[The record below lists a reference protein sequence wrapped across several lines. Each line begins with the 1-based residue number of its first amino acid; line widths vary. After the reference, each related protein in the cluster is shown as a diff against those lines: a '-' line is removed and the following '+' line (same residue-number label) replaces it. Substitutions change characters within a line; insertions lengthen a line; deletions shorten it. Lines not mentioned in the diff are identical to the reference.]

1 MKGTLESEEVD
12 VDLGCTEGNVS
23 EKDSPL
29 FENDLTASNDV
40 NDTSDSDALFSN
52 HNKVDSTDGA
62 ELNLPNDENAV
73 SVSDESASLNEPD
86 DGDNEVE
93 TNSINSDLIRG
104 HIDTIILKALQD
116 GDRYGYDIIK
126 EIEQKKRWQISYKAT
141 YSVQLLKKTGSSRFC
156 QIILGFKIYRRQK
169 KIFYAYRYG
178 KRAVFEKSA

>member
-12 VDLGCTEGNVS
+12 VDLGCTEANVS

-52 HNKVDSTDGA
+52 HNKVDSTDAA

-73 SVSDESASLNEPD
+73 SVSDESASLNEPA

-126 EIEQKKRWQISYKAT
+126 EIEQKSGGKYLIKQPTLYSCLKRLEVQGFVKSYW
-141 YSVQLLKKTGSSRFC
+141 GSKSIGGRKN
-156 QIILGFKIYRRQK
+156 ILRLPIW
-169 KIFYAYRYG
+169 
-178 KRAVFEKSA
+178 EKSCF